1 MYFEKKAIVF
11 ATCFLDIFV
20 NHAIFGTQILFL
32 GTMGFHSLST
42 AYLFFPVI
50 LKSLLL
56 ALTLAYYSPLILL
69 PMEAL
74 LIFFPGASIFI
85 CSWCEDVPGWW
96 KSAKSPFLLPFFGAQ
111 HVFRECH
118 TKCLLH
124 QSCCVVAISILITYS
139 SPIIPATNQGIS
151 LMS

>member
-42 AYLFFPVI
+42 ACLFFPVI

-96 KSAKSPFLLPFFGAQ
+96 KSAKSPFLLPFLGLSMFSGNVTLS
-111 HVFRECH
+111 VFFISH
-118 TKCLLH
+118 AVWWLSAYWLH
-124 QSCCVVAISILITYS
+124 IHLQSFQPPTRGSV
-139 SPIIPATNQGIS
+139 
-151 LMS
+151 

>member
-11 ATCFLDIFV
+11 STRFLDIFV

-32 GTMGFHSLST
+32 GTMGFHSFNGLPFLAGDFEIT
-42 AYLFFPVI
+42 APGTYL
-50 LKSLLL
+50 SLLL
-56 ALTLAYYSPLILL
+56 SSHSAAF
-69 PMEAL
+69 
-74 LIFFPGASIFI
+74 LIFFPGASIFV
-85 CSWCEDVPGWW
+85 CSWCQDVPGWW
-96 KSAKSPFLLPFFGAQ
+96 KSAKSPFLPPFLGAQ

-124 QSCCVVAISILITYS
+124 QSCCMVAFSILITYS